1 MMNKIKMYLMM
12 CLLFCLVGACGDS
25 NTGTANND
33 TTEAHDEGANEE
45 SNEDESNSE
54 EDGEEGEEGDE
65 GGEDE
70 GDEEIPEFPPEHFLQ
85 HEKFDLSMFDENS
98 INIDNEWLPMQPGS
112 QQIYRGSDVGDDGER
127 QEHSL
132 ISTVT
137 DLTKVISGVNCVV
150 LFEQDYT
157 EDDVL
162 EEAEL
167 AFFAQDKEG
176 NVWHF
181 GQYVEHYDED
191 FFQGGRIWIQGPVEG
206 AHAGYYMPAKA
217 ETYAGKDRSF
227 SMGYAP
233 APFNWA
239 DRFVV
244 HEAGVKV
251 SNASGDYTN
260 VLATREYSHE
270 EPNAYQL
277 KYYASGIGNIG
288 VGYIG
293 DDPNAETMDL
303 IESKQLVGEELVKF
317 RNEALKL
324 EKRAF
329 VYGTTPPS
337 KVRK

>member
-1 MMNKIKMYLMM
+1 MNKIKLYLMM
-12 CLLFCLVGACGDS
+12 CLLFCLVGACGES
-25 NTGTANND
+25 NTGTSGNEAD
-33 TTEAHDEGANEE
+33 ATEASDEGNNEE
-45 SNEDESNSE
+45 SDEDTAGSE
-54 EDGEEGEEGDE
+54 EDEEGEEGDE
-65 GGEDE
+65 GEDE
-70 GDEEIPEFPPEHFLQ
+70 GDEEIPEYPPEHFLQ
-85 HEKFDLSMFDENS
+85 HEKFDVSLFDENS
-98 INIDNEWLPMQPGS
+98 INITNEWLPMEPGS
-112 QQIYRGSDVGDDGER
+112 QQIYRGSDIGDEGER
-127 QEHSL
+127 IEHSL

-150 LFEQDYT
+150 LMEQDYT

-191 FFQGGRIWIQGPVEG
+191 FFQGGRIWIQGPVKG
-206 AHAGYYMPAKA
+206 AAAGYYMPAKA
-217 ETYAGKDRSF
+217 ESHVGSDRSF

-239 DRFVV
+239 DRFFV
-244 HEAGVKV
+244 HEHGVEVKTP
-251 SNASGDYTN
+251 SKTYTN
-260 VLATREYSHE
+260 CLATREYSHE

-277 KYYASGIGNIG
+277 KYYASGVGNVGIGF
-288 VGYIG
+288 IG

-303 IESKQLVGEELVKF
+303 IESKQLSAEEMEEF

-324 EKRAF
+324 EKRAL
-329 VYGTTPPS
+329 VYGTMP
-337 KVRK
+337 KAVVRK